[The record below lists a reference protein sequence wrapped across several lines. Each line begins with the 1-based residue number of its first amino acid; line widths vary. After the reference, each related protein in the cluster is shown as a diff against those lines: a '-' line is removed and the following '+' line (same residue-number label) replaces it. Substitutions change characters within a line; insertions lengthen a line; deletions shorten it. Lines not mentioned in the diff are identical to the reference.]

1 MISLS
6 QVHPWKEILQEPEK
20 EEEEEN
26 KEEEKE
32 KEREKEEEKEKQK
45 GEDEKNKEEEEEKK
59 EEKYKEKEEEEPV
72 TSGDNDLHDI
82 PDNLLTKLLAIE
94 METLDTEKERINQET
109 QPGTEGEIFIMR

>member
-20 EEEEEN
+20 EEE
-26 KEEEKE
+26 
-32 KEREKEEEKEKQK
+32 KEKQK
-45 GEDEKNKEEEEEKK
+45 GEEEKDKDKDDKEDYEEEDDKENEEEDDDKEDDKEDEEEEKQLNA
-59 EEKYKEKEEEEPV
+59 
-72 TSGDNDLHDI
+72 GDNDLHDI

>member
-20 EEEEEN
+20 EEEVKEN
-26 KEEEKE
+26 S
-32 KEREKEEEKEKQK
+32 
-45 GEDEKNKEEEEEKK
+45 
-59 EEKYKEKEEEEPV
+59 V
-72 TSGDNDLHDI
+72 ASGDNDLHDI

>member
-1 MISLS
+1 MRVYISIYLS
-6 QVHPWKEILQEPEK
+6 GDQERDERRRPDSLQS
-20 EEEEEN
+20 
-26 KEEEKE
+26 
-32 KEREKEEEKEKQK
+32 
-45 GEDEKNKEEEEEKK
+45 
-59 EEKYKEKEEEEPV
+59 EEEEPV